1 MLDYLRAA
9 LLLEEKAATLPH
21 GSSRRGHLL
30 AIAKASRE
38 MGLEHEEKAKQVQT
52 KTAPRPAADR

>member
-1 MLDYLRAA
+1 MVDYHRTA

-21 GSSRRGHLL
+21 GSSRRAHLL

-38 MGLEHEEKAKQVQT
+38 MGLDQAEKQKQGQT
-52 KTAPRPAADR
+52 KAAPRPAADG